1 MKPRRG
7 KTETGS
13 VVVEGALILLLMF
26 IFLLGLMEAGHLF
39 LVQQTLTDAAREGA
53 RLGVAPL
60 TQTSTLASD
69 ADIRTKVRIFLAS
82 AGVIVQDA
90 NIVITHPI
98 VSVNSV
104 DTAFTRVSV
113 RTSYQPFLV
122 LLGLNNLALKGE
134 AMMRN
139 ETSD

>member
-98 VSVNSV
+98 VSVNSES
-104 DTAFTRVSV
+104 AE
-113 RTSYQPFLV
+113 LH
-122 LLGLNNLALKGE
+122 
-134 AMMRN
+134 
-139 ETSD
+139 